1 MFSQKL
7 WCEYAIE
14 KSWERCKNNGNN
26 KILFHI
32 KNKLYIF
39 ARNMEILRRKI

>member
-1 MFSQKL
+1 MDQRK
-7 WCEYAIE
+7 
-14 KSWERCKNNGNN
+14 KSWEGCKNNGNI